1 MHLNTSFRP
10 LLMIAAVSTLG
21 VSTLSL
27 PNLAT
32 AELSASFGA
41 ANLYLFRGLNFS
53 GSAPQVHGSLD
64 YEQAGFYAG
73 IWGSSESD
81 RDDDGTSG
89 QEYDVYAGF
98 KGEMSGLSY
107 NFNLTAYEY
116 PQEQTD
122 NGGNSLGDAS
132 EFILSLGMGG
142 FGLSIVDGL
151 NQADYMYY
159 TLGFETEQ
167 FGITFGMN
175 DDSDANTDYTHL
187 DLSFFATEELS
198 FTLSTII
205 DDDPEDTYD
214 HDTLFVVGWTKSFEL

>member
-32 AELSASFGA
+32 AELSGSIGV
-41 ANLYLFRGLNFS
+41 ANLYLFRGQNLS
-53 GSAPQVHGSLD
+53 SSAPQVHGSLD
-64 YEQAGFYAG
+64 YENTGFYAG
-73 IWGSSESD
+73 IWGSSEGSF
-81 RDDDGTSG
+81 G
-89 QEYDVYAGF
+89 QEYDLYTGY

-116 PQEQTD
+116 PQD
-122 NGGNSLGDAS
+122 PADGNSNTFGDTS
-132 EFILSLGMGG
+132 EFILSLGMAG

-151 NQADYMYY
+151 NQTDYMYY
-159 TLGFETEQ
+159 SLGFETDQ
-167 FGITFGMN
+167 VGITVGMY

>member
-1 MHLNTSFRP
+1 MQLNHSFKP

-27 PNLAT
+27 PNLAK

-53 GSAPQVHGSLD
+53 GSAQVHGSID
-64 YEQAGFYAG
+64 YEHAGLYAG
-73 IWGSSESD
+73 VWGSSESD
-81 RDDDGTSG
+81 RSNGNPG

-98 KGEMSGLSY
+98 KGEMGGMSY

-116 PQEQTD
+116 PQEQAS
-122 NGGNSLGDAS
+122 NGGNSLGDYS
-132 EFILSLGMGG
+132 EFILSLGMAG

-151 NQADYMYY
+151 NSVDYMYY
-159 TLGFETEQ
+159 SLGFDTDQ
-167 FGITFGMN
+167 FGILIGMN
-175 DDSDANTDYTHL
+175 DDSDNKIEYTHL
-187 DLSFFATEELS
+187 DLSFYATEELT

-205 DDDPEDTYD
+205 DDDPEDQYD
-214 HDTLFVVGWTKSFEL
+214 HDTLFVVGWTKSFDL